1 MNIFVMLYHPI
12 LKSWY
17 HTIILEITK
26 QVLPGVASQNSF
38 SKVTLTEIIEIKNQ
52 DDSTAAQSNDIK
64 TKVMQESYCL
74 FSITDN
80 FNDMMKNSVLQD
92 PKWQSSRN

>member
-26 QVLPGVASQNSF
+26 QVLPCVASQNSF

-64 TKVMQESYCL
+64 TSYAREL
-74 FSITDN
+74 LHF
-80 FNDMMKNSVLQD
+80 
-92 PKWQSSRN
+92 